1 MKSKEISLFIKNK
14 KYRKKVLEKIKRNSQ
29 FMNQIFSKVV
39 SILVS
44 KHNKNKKLQVLL
56 LLKSPQNKK
65 LLNTKEAKHILSLEK
80 SIKTWYSKISNLKNQ
95 HFKNIQS
102 GKGLLFNSYIQ
113 KGGNMTTEK
122 PKITLFD
129 WIFFPLW
136 SIEQTPYG
144 GLLEVSLDITELILE
159 NLDPIIGAVAPFVP
173 DLLSVAVDA
182 GQAVPGVGTA
192 LAPLGVGLNL
202 LDEPLEYFI
211 ANSTDIIGL
220 LINISRKN
228 WTLALISLLEVI
240 PNFDSFMDT
249 VTTNIYY
256 TNKYLNYFNENI
268 HKLLPVL
275 DKWTPLATTVLS
287 ADPNK
292 IQESILQ
299 NVNNQTAQ
307 LLENTDSKAVKLLQN
322 SDKNTSLLDKI
333 PASPLIKSQTAG
345 MWYNEY
351 SEYTK

>member
-1 MKSKEISLFIKNK
+1 MKSKEISLFITDK
-14 KYRKKVLEKIKRNSQ
+14 KYRKKVLQKIKRNSH

-44 KHNKNKKLQVLL
+44 KHVKNKKLQL
-56 LLKSPQNKK
+56 LLKLKNPQNNK
-65 LLNTKEAKHILSLEK
+65 LLTTKEAKHILRLEN
-80 SIKTWYSKISNLKNQ
+80 SIQTWYSKIYNLKKQ

-113 KGGNMTTEK
+113 KGGNDMTTQK

-173 DLLSVAVDA
+173 DLLSIAVDA
-182 GQAVPGVGTA
+182 GQAIPGVGTT
-192 LAPLGVGLNL
+192 LAPLGIGLNL

-256 TNKYLNYFNENI
+256 TNKYLTSFNENI
-268 HKLLPVL
+268 HKILPVL

-299 NVNNQTAQ
+299 NVDNQTVQ
-307 LLENTDSKAVKLLQN
+307 LLENADSKAVKLLQN
-322 SDKNTSLLDKI
+322 SDKNTSLLHKI

-345 MWYNEY
+345 M
-351 SEYTK
+351 